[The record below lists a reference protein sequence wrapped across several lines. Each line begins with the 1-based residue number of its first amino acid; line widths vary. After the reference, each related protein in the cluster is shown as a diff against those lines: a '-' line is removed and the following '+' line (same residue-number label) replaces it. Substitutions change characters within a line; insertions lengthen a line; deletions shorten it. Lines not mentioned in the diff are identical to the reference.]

1 MAHPGCVWLEKLLQY
16 LGRPTRC
23 MSALHASLVPNQGMR
38 ASPSGAGCLQGM
50 LRPSHYWGPLG
61 AESMRSTCGQSGHAR
76 APQQGSLFE
85 NTFILSGSPSPCYS
99 KVFKSLPYPLDVIR
113 YLHGQLPQGCTA
125 AAGCQGNGEKADGG
139 RRGDDSGIKRIC

>member
-50 LRPSHYWGPLG
+50 LRPSPPPGDRG
-61 AESMRSTCGQSGHAR
+61 RAESMRYVRSNCG
-76 APQQGSLFE
+76 
-85 NTFILSGSPSPCYS
+85 
-99 KVFKSLPYPLDVIR
+99 LPGA
-113 YLHGQLPQGCTA
+113 HGQYVREPTA
-125 AAGCQGNGEKADGG
+125 V
-139 RRGDDSGIKRIC
+139 RGTTPCPCMTA